1 MITPECSLL
10 IYNSLCSGLVDFIYC
25 VSSPE
30 VIVLQ
35 LAPPGGGVLTM
46 VFPRIMCSNRR
57 VNSMLDAG
65 KQVVFRTMDASKKK
79 VFLKC
84 VWQMSVISK
93 PARHEKI
100 ISALSS
106 HRRNPL
112 AWTPPPPP
120 SPTKPHILPCTT
132 RTNHNLSPGKK
143 KKKDLRLCCLSGP
156 RGPTRLAKSQQMRAS
171 SIAAYNSIA
180 SHRWWLVYWGSSLI
194 PTLQETEFL
203 YLPPNSPIETC
214 LKSSSDTPAR
224 LPSCIFHASRFPYC
238 ISTSAEVTISF
249 LRGLWGSRKAF

>member
-35 LAPPGGGVLTM
+35 LAWPGGGVLTM

-57 VNSMLDAG
+57 VNSMLDAR
-65 KQVVFRTMDASKKK
+65 KQVVFRPMDASKKK

-120 SPTKPHILPCTT
+120 NPTFSHVQRAQNTICH
-132 RTNHNLSPGKK
+132 RGRKK
-143 KKKDLRLCCLSGP
+143 KQLVTLLSLGP
-156 RGPTRLAKSQQMRAS
+156 PRSDQISK
-171 SIAAYNSIA
+171 
-180 SHRWWLVYWGSSLI
+180 V
-194 PTLQETEFL
+194 TE
-203 YLPPNSPIETC
+203 
-214 LKSSSDTPAR
+214 
-224 LPSCIFHASRFPYC
+224 
-238 ISTSAEVTISF
+238 
-249 LRGLWGSRKAF
+249 KAG